1 MLSGPTERRLILS
14 PTLAMDVGIYRAL
27 RNADLKFAIKNSKLS
42 ELCKEQEIQAKI
54 VSDFNEMVASLK
66 KEMLERDSWQG
77 ENE

>member
-42 ELCKEQEIQAKI
+42 ELCKEQEIQARI

-66 KEMLERDSWQG
+66 REMLERESWQG

>member
-1 MLSGPTERRLILS
+1 MR
-14 PTLAMDVGIYRAL
+14 
-27 RNADLKFAIKNSKLS
+27 FAIKNSKLS

-77 ENE
+77 ESE